1 MAFLVSAPYFF
12 IILRSSL
19 FSLFERLKY
28 INPCLT
34 VSSPS
39 HAGIYVLQ
47 PILIDAFSEK
57 PQDGESKY
65 ADLPSNIFF
74 TVSVSSE
81 AYLASTFVGALNIK
95 IHGRLT
101 RLKLIFGMKI
111 LLQKQ
116 PIIKQIGSK
125 TFPQITIILF
135 FS

>member
-57 PQDGESKY
+57 PHEGESKY

-74 TVSVSSE
+74 TVSAV
-81 AYLASTFVGALNIK
+81 LNIK

-101 RLKLIFGMKI
+101 RIETDFRHGKYCG
-111 LLQKQ
+111 
-116 PIIKQIGSK
+116 GNA
-125 TFPQITIILF
+125 
-135 FS
+135 